1 MKIKSTEQLTKDLE
15 SIIRRLY
22 RNEDMEAVR
31 KIVESTLEQSE
42 KDRIEQGQ
50 SKKNEII
57 KKHLKNLGVFL
68 E

>member
-31 KIVESTLEQSE
+31 KIEIELS
-42 KDRIEQGQ
+42 KDQV
-50 SKKNEII
+50 KKT
-57 KKHLKNLGVFL
+57 K
-68 E
+68 

>member
-42 KDRIEQGQ
+42 KERIKQGP
-50 SKKNEII
+50 SKKT
-57 KKHLKNLGVFL
+57 K
-68 E
+68 